1 MLRRFKSSINVFA
14 DVEHLRFYKGRQK
27 SEVYLVAKVLP
38 FSDLSSCLTLGSA
51 SFPFSDLKKRSY
63 KNCSKDSSL
72 HHKQLNTLVT

>member
-38 FSDLSSCLTLGSA
+38 FSDLSS
-51 SFPFSDLKKRSY
+51 
-63 KNCSKDSSL
+63 
-72 HHKQLNTLVT
+72 

>member
-38 FSDLSSCLTLGSA
+38 FSDLNNQPTLGSE
-51 SFPFSDLKKRSY
+51 SFTFFGV
-63 KNCSKDSSL
+63 
-72 HHKQLNTLVT
+72 KQLTHTW